1 MKNRNIALAV
11 RAALVFVVVSLAA
24 CGGDDPAQ
32 PVRAIALVP
41 VAGPVL
47 AASDAKPVD
56 AAAVAESASAPIEA
70 SPVAAPAA
78 ASAAVAAPAPRAQ
91 RRRSSSSPL
100 KGKAARRRLV

>member
-32 PVRAIALVP
+32 PVRASALVP

-56 AAAVAESASAPIEA
+56 AAAVAESASAPI
-70 SPVAAPAA
+70 
-78 ASAAVAAPAPRAQ
+78 
-91 RRRSSSSPL
+91 
-100 KGKAARRRLV
+100 